1 MNANEPLDMPA
12 KRIVTLLPSATEIVC
27 ELGLR
32 DRIVG
37 VTHECDYPAGIE
49 QLPHV
54 THSII
59 DHDVTSQEIDSAV
72 RDHLASNNALYTLN
86 EPLLKELAPDLIVTQ
101 ALCEVCA
108 VSEDEVLAI
117 IKRLPGNPD
126 LVNLEPMTLTE
137 VFDTIS
143 LVGRVVDCEA
153 SARTYRQSLERRVQ
167 KVRNMT
173 DSIAKQNKP
182 TVGFLEWIDPL
193 FNAGHW
199 TPEIIE
205 YAGGIDS
212 FGNKHQP
219 AQTITDETLIEADP
233 DVLIVALCGFDEE
246 RAARDLESLKTRI
259 DFDALT
265 AVKKDRVYIL
275 DGNAYFS
282 RPGPRLVDGLEILAE
297 LLHPKTEA
305 PTLSAAAPTP

>member
-1 MNANEPLDMPA
+1 MPA
-12 KRIVTLLPSATEIVC
+12 RRIVTLLPSATEIVC

-37 VTHECDYPAGIE
+37 VTHECDYPLGIE

-54 THSII
+54 TSSII
-59 DHDVTSQEIDSAV
+59 DHHASSQEIDSAV
-72 RDHLASNNALYTLN
+72 RDHLASSNALYTLN

-108 VSEDEVLAI
+108 VSEDEVLSVI
-117 IKRLPGNPD
+117 GRLPGSPD
-126 LVNLEPMTLTE
+126 LVNLEPMTLNE
-137 VFDTIS
+137 VFNTIS
-143 LVGRVVDCEA
+143 LVGRVADCEA
-153 SARTYRQSLERRVQ
+153 SALTYRNSLERRVQ
-167 KVRNMT
+167 KVRDMT
-173 DSIAKQNKP
+173 DRIKTVNKP

-219 AQTITDETLIEADP
+219 SQTITDDTLIAADP
-233 DVLIVALCGFDEE
+233 DVLIVALCGFDEG
-246 RAARDLESLKTRI
+246 RATSDLESLKARI

-265 AVKKDRVYIL
+265 AVKKGRVYIL

-282 RPGPRLVDGLEILAE
+282 RPGPRLVDSLEILAE
-297 LLHPKTEA
+297 LLHPKTQA
-305 PTLSAAAPTP
+305 PSLSAVALTHSRPIL

>member
-1 MNANEPLDMPA
+1 MPA
-12 KRIVTLLPSATEIVC
+12 NRIVTLLPSATEIVC

-37 VTHECDYPAGIE
+37 VTHECDYPPGIE

-54 THSII
+54 TSSSINQDASSI
-59 DHDVTSQEIDSAV
+59 EIDAAV
-72 RDHLASNNALYTLN
+72 RETLSSSAALYTLD
-86 EPLLKELAPDLIVTQ
+86 EPLLMKLAPDLLVTQ

-108 VSEDEVLAI
+108 VSEEEVQAVLH
-117 IKRLPGNPD
+117 RLPGTPA
-126 LVNLEPMTLTE
+126 LVNLEPMTLSQ

-143 LVGRVVDCEA
+143 LVGEVTGCPTRAAE
-153 SARTYRQSLERRVQ
+153 YRQSLEARVA
-167 KVRNMT
+167 KITSIT
-173 DSIAKQNKP
+173 DQLKESSRP

-205 YAGGIDS
+205 FAGGIDS

-219 AQTITDETLIEADP
+219 SETLADATLIEKDP
-233 DVLIVALCGFDEE
+233 DVLIIALCGFDIK
-246 RAARDLESLKTRI
+246 RAQHDLESLKARI
-259 DFDALT
+259 EYEQLS
-265 AVKKDRVYIL
+265 AVKADRVYVM

-282 RPGPRLVDGLEILAE
+282 RPGPRLVDSLEILAS
-297 LLHPKTEA
+297 LLHPD
-305 PTLSAAAPTP
+305 LF

>member
-1 MNANEPLDMPA
+1 MNANGRQDMPA
-12 KRIVTLLPSATEIVC
+12 RRIVTLLPSATEIVC

-37 VTHECDYPAGIE
+37 VTHECDYPPGIE

-54 THSII
+54 TSSII
-59 DHDVTSQEIDSAV
+59 DHHAPSQEIDTAV
-72 RDHLASNNALYTLN
+72 REHLESSSALYTLN
-86 EPLLKELAPDLIVTQ
+86 EPLLQELAPDLIVTQ

-108 VSEDEVLAI
+108 VSEAEVLSVI
-117 IKRLPGNPD
+117 GRLPGSVE

-143 LVGRVVDCEA
+143 LVGRVADCEKLA
-153 SARTYRQSLERRVQ
+153 LNYRQSLEHRVQ
-167 KVRNMT
+167 KVRDMT
-173 DSIAKQNKP
+173 DGIETENKP

-219 AQTITDETLIEADP
+219 SQTIQ
-233 DVLIVALCGFDEE
+233 
-246 RAARDLESLKTRI
+246 
-259 DFDALT
+259 
-265 AVKKDRVYIL
+265 
-275 DGNAYFS
+275 
-282 RPGPRLVDGLEILAE
+282 
-297 LLHPKTEA
+297 
-305 PTLSAAAPTP
+305 

>member
-1 MNANEPLDMPA
+1 MNANGRQDMPA
-12 KRIVTLLPSATEIVC
+12 RRIVTLLPSATEIVC

-54 THSII
+54 TSSII
-59 DHDVTSQEIDSAV
+59 DHHAPSQEIDSAV
-72 RDHLASNNALYTLN
+72 REHLESSNALYTLD
-86 EPLLKELAPDLIVTQ
+86 EALLMELAPDLIVTQ

-108 VSEDEVLAI
+108 VSEDEVLSVI
-117 IKRLPGNPD
+117 GRLPGSPE

-143 LVGRVVDCEA
+143 LVGRVVGCED
-153 SARTYRQSLERRVQ
+153 SAHHYRQSLERRVQ
-167 KVRNMT
+167 KVRDMT
-173 DSIAKQNKP
+173 DGIETAKKP

-219 AQTITDETLIEADP
+219 SQTITDETLIEADP

-246 RAARDLESLKTRI
+246 RATSDLESLKARI
-259 DFDALT
+259 DFDTLT
-265 AVKKDRVYIL
+265 AAKTGRVHIL

-282 RPGPRLVDGLEILAE
+282 RPGPRLVDSLEILAE
-297 LLHPKTEA
+297 LLHPTSEA
-305 PTLSAAAPTP
+305 L

>member
-1 MNANEPLDMPA
+1 MSAQ
-12 KRIVTLLPSATEIVC
+12 RIVTLLPSATEIVC

-32 DRIVG
+32 DKIVG
-37 VTHECDYPAGIE
+37 VTHECDYPPGID

-54 THSII
+54 TSSII
-59 DHDVTSQEIDSAV
+59 DHNAPSQEIDSIV
-72 RDHLASNNALYTLN
+72 RDHLASNKALYTLN
-86 EPLLKELAPDLIVTQ
+86 EHLLMKLAPDLIVTQ

-108 VSEDEVLAI
+108 VSEDEVLSVI
-117 IKRLPGNPD
+117 GRLPGSPG
-126 LVNLEPMTLTE
+126 LVNLEPMTLNE

-143 LVGRVVDCEA
+143 LVGRVAGCEA
-153 SARTYRQSLERRVQ
+153 AALTYRQSLESRVH
-167 KVRNMT
+167 KVRSMT
-173 DSIAKQNKP
+173 DKIEPRNKP

-219 AQTITDETLIEADP
+219 SQTISDDALVKADP
-233 DVLIVALCGFDEE
+233 DVLIVALCGFDAE
-246 RAARDLESLKTRI
+246 RATSDLKSLKARI
-259 DFDALT
+259 DFGSLT
-265 AVKKDRVYIL
+265 AAKKGQVYVL

-282 RPGPRLVDGLEILAE
+282 RPGPRLVDSLEILAK
-297 LLHPKTEA
+297 LLHPKTRSLELGA
-305 PTLSAAAPTP
+305 LP

>member
-1 MNANEPLDMPA
+1 MPA
-12 KRIVTLLPSATEIVC
+12 RRIVTLLPSATEIVC

-32 DRIVG
+32 DKIVG
-37 VTHECDYPAGIE
+37 VTHECDYPPGIE

-54 THSII
+54 TSSII
-59 DHDVTSQEIDSAV
+59 DHHAPSLEIDSAV
-72 RDHLASNNALYTLN
+72 RQHLASSNALYTLD

-108 VSEDEVLAI
+108 VSEDEVLAVI
-117 IKRLPGNPD
+117 GRLPGSPK
-126 LVNLEPMTLTE
+126 LVNLEPMTLSE

-143 LVGRVVDCEA
+143 LVGQFADCEA
-153 SARTYRQSLERRVQ
+153 SALNYRRSLERRVQ
-167 KVRNMT
+167 TVRDMT
-173 DSIAKQNKP
+173 GAIKTQDKP

-205 YAGGIDS
+205 YAGGVDS

-219 AQTITDETLIEADP
+219 SQTITDDTLIEADP
-233 DVLIVALCGFDEE
+233 DVLIVALCGFDEA
-246 RAARDLESLKTRI
+246 RASSDLESLKARI

-265 AVKKDRVYIL
+265 AVKTGRVHIL

-282 RPGPRLVDGLEILAE
+282 RPGPRLVDSLEILAS
-297 LLHPKTEA
+297 LLHPNYIRTTSENA
-305 PTLSAAAPTP
+305 NLLVGRLRH

>member
-1 MNANEPLDMPA
+1 MPA
-12 KRIVTLLPSATEIVC
+12 RRIVTLLPSATEIVC

-37 VTHECDYPAGIE
+37 VTHECDYPPGIE

-54 THSII
+54 TSSII
-59 DHDVTSQEIDSAV
+59 DHHAPSQAIDAAV
-72 RDHLASNNALYTLN
+72 REHLESSSALYTLN

-108 VSEDEVLAI
+108 VSEDEVLSVI
-117 IKRLPGNPD
+117 GRLPGNPE
-126 LVNLEPMTLTE
+126 LVNLEPMTLAE

-143 LVGRVVDCEA
+143 LVGRVADCEA
-153 SARTYRQSLERRVQ
+153 SALNYRRSLERRVQ
-167 KVRNMT
+167 KVRDST
-173 DSIAKQNKP
+173 DGIKTGNKP

-219 AQTITDETLIEADP
+219 SQTITDETLIEADP
-233 DVLIVALCGFDEE
+233 DVLIVALCGFDVE
-246 RAARDLESLKTRI
+246 RATSDLESLKARI

-265 AVKKDRVYIL
+265 AVKTGRVHIL

-282 RPGPRLVDGLEILAE
+282 RPGPRLVDSLEILAE
-297 LLHPKTEA
+297 LLHPKMQT
-305 PTLSAAAPTP
+305 PSLSTAALTNQRPIL